1 MTYAERIPSTDF
13 PASNMRDSSIA
24 ECRRIV
30 DIAQSEIERRRERAD
45 IYGRQCIMDLHDIV
59 WAATAV
65 EDYITGAAD
74 EPQVVRELDSLLT
87 EWAED
92 TDYRTFGATP
102 ALDALDL
109 GAVWGEMLH
118 EGRAFLGGERR

>member
-65 EDYITGAAD
+65 EDYITGATD
-74 EPQVVRELDSLLT
+74 ESQVVRELDVLLQ
-87 EWAED
+87 EWAEF

-102 ALDALDL
+102 ALDVLDMGGTWNTL
-109 GAVWGEMLH
+109 AEVGEQVT
-118 EGRAFLGGERR
+118 GGSR

>member
-1 MTYAERIPSTDF
+1 MTYAERIPT
-13 PASNMRDSSIA
+13 PAAIL

-65 EDYITGAAD
+65 EDYITGATD
-74 EPQVVRELDSLLT
+74 EPQVVRDLDVLLT

-102 ALDALDL
+102 ALDALDMGDAWDGL
-109 GAVWGEMLH
+109 AII
-118 EGRAFLGGERR
+118 GERFMGGAA